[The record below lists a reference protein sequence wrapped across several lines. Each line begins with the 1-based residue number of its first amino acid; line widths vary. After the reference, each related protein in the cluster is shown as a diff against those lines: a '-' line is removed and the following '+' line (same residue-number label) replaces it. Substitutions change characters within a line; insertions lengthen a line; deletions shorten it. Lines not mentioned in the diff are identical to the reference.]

1 MESKKFKIPAPRN
14 KIPPPS
20 LFPDSKDIDIIN
32 PMTDKNKIINRA
44 EPRLKP
50 GNLEKF
56 KLPAP
61 RDKIY
66 PTPESLSSS
75 SVSELSSPSVSGLS
89 SPSVSELSSPSNN
102 EPKME
107 SHIVLVS
114 KDGKANIVY
123 INTGENKYAKYTKN
137 GENYN
142 DDKKAYNIKLEES
155 FSGGKKTKRNR
166 KKKTRAK
173 TNRKR

>member
-1 MESKKFKIPAPRN
+1 MESKEQEIIMNNPRLQPRNLEKFKIPPPRD
-14 KIPPPS
+14 KIPRPRDKIPILPE

-32 PMTDKNKIINRA
+32 PMNPI
-44 EPRLKP
+44 
-50 GNLEKF
+50 
-56 KLPAP
+56 P
-61 RDKIY
+61 RDKI
-66 PTPESLSSS
+66 PSPESLSP
-75 SVSELSSPSVSGLS
+75 SVSELS
-89 SPSVSELSSPSNN
+89 SPSVSELSSPSVSELSSSSNN
-102 EPKME
+102 ELKTE

-137 GENYN
+137 GEDYN
-142 DDKKAYNIKLEES
+142 DDKKTYNIKLEES